1 MTTSATSSTSSSS
14 TEPSAEVRHRVLIV
28 DDEPEMAAVIEQAL
42 VRRGYVATQ
51 QHSADSAWEV
61 LERED
66 YDVVITD
73 INMRGMNGVE
83 LTEKIVQNR
92 HDIPVIVI
100 TAFGS
105 VESATAVL
113 RAGAYDFI
121 TKPFEIEQLVVA
133 VERAIQNSRLRD
145 EVKRLREEVARAKP
159 TSELLGESPAMRKVH
174 ETISRVA
181 ETDATVLVTGE
192 SGTGKELV
200 ARALH
205 KRSKRKDGPFI
216 AINCAAM
223 PEGLLESE
231 LFGHA
236 KGAFTDAKAA
246 KKGLFLDASNGT
258 LFLDEIGEM
267 PAGMQAK
274 LLRALEERTVRPVG
288 GTAETPFDARILA
301 ATNRDLE
308 SLVESGRFREDLYY
322 RVNVV
327 QLALPPLR
335 ARGGD
340 VLALAQQFI
349 TRYSEPMGKKVRG
362 FSSAVGERLLA
373 YAWPGNVR
381 ELQNCVE
388 RALALARFEE
398 LTVEDLPPKVRD
410 FKSSFVVVATED
422 PTDLVTMEEVE
433 RRYIQRVM
441 EAVGQNKTQ
450 AAKVL
455 GFDRTTLYRK
465 LERYKLGGGPIPGA
479 KD

>member
-1 MTTSATSSTSSSS
+1 MSSPALANPVES
-14 TEPSAEVRHRVLIV
+14 RHRILVV
-28 DDEPEMAAVIEQAL
+28 DDEPEMATVIEQAL
-42 VRRGYVATQ
+42 TRRGYVATQ
-51 QHSADSAWEV
+51 QHGADGAWEL

-66 YDVVITD
+66 FDVVVTD
-73 INMRGMNGVE
+73 INMRGMNGLE
-83 LTEKIVQNR
+83 LTERIAKNR
-92 HDIPVIVI
+92 HDVPVIVI

-105 VESATAVL
+105 LETATAVL

-121 TKPFEIEQLVVA
+121 TKPFEIDQLVVG
-133 VERAIQNSRLRD
+133 VERAIQNRRLRE

-159 TSELLGESPAMRKVH
+159 VTELIGDSPTMKKVH
-174 ETISRVA
+174 DTVARVA

-205 KRSKRKDGPFI
+205 KRSKRSDGPFV
-216 AINCAAM
+216 AINCAAV
-223 PEGLLESE
+223 PETLLESE
-231 LFGHA
+231 LFGHV

-246 KKGLFLDASNGT
+246 KKGLFLEATHGT
-258 LFLDEIGEM
+258 LFLDEVGEM
-267 PAGMQAK
+267 PLGIQAK
-274 LLRALEERTVRPVG
+274 LLRSLEERAVRPVG
-288 GTAETPFDARILA
+288 GTGETPFDARILA

-327 QLALPPLR
+327 HLALPPLR

-349 TRYSEPMGKKVRG
+349 KRYAEPMGKKVSG
-362 FSSAVGERLLA
+362 FSSPVAERLLA
-373 YAWPGNVR
+373 YSWPGNVR
-381 ELQNCVE
+381 ELQNCIE

-410 FKSSFVVVATED
+410 YKPSFVVVATED

-433 RRYIQRVM
+433 RRYIQHVM

-465 LERYKLGGGPIPGA
+465 LERYKLGGGHSAGS

>member
-1 MTTSATSSTSSSS
+1 MSSVASLASPS
-14 TEPSAEVRHRVLIV
+14 TNETRQRILVV
-28 DDEPEMAAVIEQAL
+28 DDEPEMTIIIEQAL
-42 VRRGYVATQ
+42 TRRGYDVTQ
-51 QHSADSAWEV
+51 LQSADAAWEL

-66 YDVVITD
+66 FDVVVTD
-73 INMRGMNGVE
+73 INMKGMNGVE
-83 LTEKIVQNR
+83 LAERSAQNR
-92 HDIPVIVI
+92 RDVPVIVI

-105 VESATAVL
+105 LETATAVL

-121 TKPFEIEQLVVA
+121 TKPFDIDQLVVS
-133 VERAIQNSRLRD
+133 VERAFQNRRLRE
-145 EVKRLREEVARAKP
+145 EVKRLREEVGRSKP
-159 TSELLGESPAMRKVH
+159 TSELMGDSSAMQKVH
-174 ETISRVA
+174 ETIARVA
-181 ETDATVLVTGE
+181 DTDATILITGE

-205 KRSKRKDGPFI
+205 KRSKRGEGPFI

-223 PEGLLESE
+223 PESLLESE
-231 LFGHA
+231 LFGHVR
-236 KGAFTDAKAA
+236 GAFTDAKSA
-246 KKGLFLDASNGT
+246 KKGLFLDASGGT

-274 LLRALEERTVRPVG
+274 LLRALEERTVRAVG
-288 GTAETPFDARILA
+288 ASAESPFDARIIA

-308 SLVESGRFREDLYY
+308 SLVEAGRFREDLYY
-322 RVNVV
+322 RINVV
-327 QLALPPLR
+327 HLALPPLR

-349 TRYSEPMGKKVRG
+349 TRYAEPMGKKVRG
-362 FSSAVGERLLA
+362 FSSVVGERLLA

-388 RALALARFEE
+388 RALALARFDEV
-398 LTVEDLPPKVRD
+398 TVEDLPPKVRD
-410 FKSSFVVVATED
+410 YKPSFVVVATED

-433 RRYIQRVM
+433 RRYIGRVM

-465 LERYKLGGGPIPGA
+465 LERYKLGGASPAA
-479 KD
+479 KQD

>member
-1 MTTSATSSTSSSS
+1 MVTS
-14 TEPSAEVRHRVLIV
+14 PEVRHRILIV
-28 DDEPEMAAVIEQAL
+28 DDEPEMATVIEQAL
-42 VRRGYVATQ
+42 TRRGYLATQ
-51 QHSADSAWEV
+51 QHSADGAWEL

-66 YDVVITD
+66 FDVVVTD
-73 INMRGMNGVE
+73 INMRGMNGIE
-83 LTEKIVQNR
+83 LTERIAKNR
-92 HDIPVIVI
+92 HDVPVIVI

-105 VESATAVL
+105 VETATAVL

-121 TKPFEIEQLVVA
+121 TKPFEIDQLVVG
-133 VERAIQNSRLRD
+133 VERAIQNRRLRE
-145 EVKRLREEVARAKP
+145 EVKRLREEVARSKP
-159 TSELLGESPAMRKVH
+159 VSELLGDSPAMKKVH

-223 PEGLLESE
+223 PEALLESE
-231 LFGHA
+231 LFGHV
-236 KGAFTDAKAA
+236 KGAFTDAKATR
-246 KKGLFLDASNGT
+246 KGLFVEASNGT

-267 PAGMQAK
+267 PIGMQAK
-274 LLRALEERTVRPVG
+274 LLRSLEERSVRPVG
-288 GTAETPFDARILA
+288 GTAEIPFDARIIA
-301 ATNRDLE
+301 ATNRDVE

-322 RVNVV
+322 RINVV
-327 QLALPPLR
+327 HLALPPLR
-335 ARGGD
+335 SRGGD

-349 TRYSEPMGKKVRG
+349 NRYSEPMGKKVKG
-362 FSSAVGERLLA
+362 FSSPVAERLLA
-373 YAWPGNVR
+373 YSWPGNVR
-381 ELQNCVE
+381 ELQNCIE

-410 FKSSFVVVATED
+410 YKPSFVVVATED

-465 LERYKLGGGPIPGA
+465 LERYKLGGAPTSGA
-479 KD
+479 P